1 MNMKTNER
9 NSIGQIKYKR
19 QITRALQW
27 FTSVYIL
34 KKKLKLIKLAY
45 MAKWNTL

>member
-34 KKKLKLIKLAY
+34 KKKTKAY
-45 MAKWNTL
+45 KISLYG